1 MKIQP
6 VLLGLGMGWIFLY
19 IVKENKNV
27 ESVYVI
33 KRLPWSDIKHDI
45 IIQNMS
51 WYNVLCYN
59 EVADK

>member
-33 KRLPWSDIKHDI
+33 KRLP
-45 IIQNMS
+45 
-51 WYNVLCYN
+51 
-59 EVADK
+59 